1 MSAEMDSFLNGT
13 NGMYVS
19 ELYARYQDDP
29 RSIEVSWAEFF
40 ANLESDEANIL
51 HELKGASWSQEEQGI
66 IGKTAAK
73 DDIGFADGESEC
85 AWKDPQRLQQATL
98 DSIRALMLIRTYRV
112 RGHLNANFDPL
123 GIEGKGNHP
132 ELDPKAYGFTAADM
146 DRPIFIDY
154 VLGLEHAT
162 LNEIMKVLNA
172 TYCHNIGVEFMHI
185 QEPDQKSW
193 IQRRIE
199 GVTNETQFSARGK
212 EAILERLTQ
221 AEGFE
226 KFLQIKYTGAKRF
239 GLDGGESLIPA
250 LEQILK
256 RGGQLGVQECVL
268 GMAHRG
274 RLNVLANVMRKPFK
288 AIFSEFQGG
297 SSNPDD
303 VQGSGDVRYHLG
315 TSSDR
320 EFDGN
325 TIHLSLNPNPSH
337 LEIVNPVV
345 LGKVRARQ
353 ALMEDWDRRKVMG
366 ILLHG
371 DAAFPGQGIVPESL
385 ALSGLKG
392 YKTGGTIHIIVNNQ
406 IGFTTNPSSS
416 RSSPYPSDVAKVIQ
430 APIFHVN
437 GDDPEAVVH
446 VARIAMEFRQ
456 EFGQDVVIDMFC
468 YRRHGHNEG
477 DEPAFT
483 QPIMYRT
490 IANHPTTREIYAK
503 RLVDEGVIDANTPDK
518 MVKRFSKELEQA
530 FKEAPA
536 YKPDRADWLEG
547 KWEGLVQ
554 LSGEEES
561 TREFDTGAYKEDLL
575 EVGRALSTPPNRF
588 NLNRKIVRLL
598 KNKAKMFE
606 TGENIDWATGEA
618 LAFGTI
624 LQDGDS
630 VRLSGQDC
638 GRGTFSQR
646 HSVLVDQITE
656 AKYRPLNNIRPAQG
670 TYEVVDSPLAEASVM
685 GFEYGVASA
694 DPHCLTM
701 WEAQFGDFV
710 NGAQMI
716 IDQFLS
722 SGESKWL
729 RLNGLVLLLPHG
741 YEGQGPEHSSA
752 RPERFLQ
759 LCAEDNMQICNLTT
773 PANYFHA
780 LRRQL
785 SRNFRKPLV
794 IFTPKSLLRHKLCV
808 SKLDDFTED
817 TTLKRVIGEVDDL
830 VSDKKVKRVVL
841 CTGKV
846 YYDLLMARREQKID
860 HVALV
865 RIEQLYPWP
874 RNTVY
879 EIVRRYKNAELYWC
893 QEEPANMGAWSFI
906 YPRLEFILEDM
917 GNKKQLRP
925 HYAGRKASASPATGL
940 ASVHAAEQKQLVEQ
954 ALTGKSE
961 DLVRPFSRL
970 TPMAVLKK

>member
-1 MSAEMDSFLNGT
+1 MTDSFLNGT
-13 NGMYVS
+13 NAVYIS
-19 ELYARYQDDP
+19 ELFSRFQDDP
-29 RSIEVSWAEFF
+29 GSVDQQWADFF
-40 ANLESDEANIL
+40 TGLDADDADIL
-51 HELKGASWSQEEQGI
+51 NEIQGASWSRVETGV
-66 IGKTAAK
+66 IGKDLPL
-73 DDIGFADGESEC
+73 DDIGTESGEYEC
-85 AWKDPQRLQQATL
+85 AWKDPSRLQQATL
-98 DSIRALMLIRTYRV
+98 DSIRALMMIRAYRV

-123 GIEGKGNHP
+123 GLAGKGNHP
-132 ELDPKAYGFTAADM
+132 ELDPSSYGFTAADM
-146 DRPIFIDY
+146 ERPIFIDY
-154 VLGLEHAT
+154 VLGLERAT
-162 LNEIMKVLNA
+162 LTRIMEVLQA
-172 TYCHNIGVEFMHI
+172 TYCNNVGVEFMHI
-185 QEPDQKSW
+185 QEPVQKAW

-199 GVTNETQFSARGK
+199 GMSNQTQFTKRGK
-212 EAILERLTQ
+212 ETILARLTQ

-226 KFLQIKYTGAKRF
+226 KFLQLKYTGAKRF

-256 RGGQLGVQECVL
+256 YGGQLGVQECVL

-274 RLNVLANVMRKPFK
+274 RLNVLANVMHKPFQ

-297 SSNPDD
+297 SSNPDA

-315 TSSDR
+315 SSADR
-320 EFDGN
+320 IFDGN
-325 TIHLSLNPNPSH
+325 RIHLSLNPNPSH

-353 ALMEDWDRRKVMG
+353 ALLEDWDRNKVMA

-392 YKTGGTIHIIVNNQ
+392 YRTGGTIHIIINNQ

-416 RSSPYPSDVAKVIQ
+416 RSSPYPSDVAKMIQ

-446 VARIAMEFRQ
+446 VARIATEFRQ

-483 QPIMYRT
+483 QPRMYRA
-490 IANHPTTREIYAK
+490 IANHPTTRQIYAE
-503 RLVDEGVIDANTPDK
+503 RLINEGVCSKDDAQNLIK
-518 MVKRFSKELEQA
+518 AYAAELEEE
-530 FKEAPA
+530 FKAA
-536 YKPDRADWLEG
+536 TTYKPDRADWLEG

-554 LSGEEES
+554 STGEEEIK
-561 TREFDTGAYKEDLL
+561 EFKTGVSKDALL
-575 EVGRALSTPPNRF
+575 EVGRAISTPPKQF
-588 NLNRKIVRLL
+588 NVNRKIIRQL
-598 KNKAKMFE
+598 KNKANMFSS
-606 TGENIDWATGEA
+606 GENIDWSTGEA
-618 LAFGTI
+618 LAFGSL
-624 LQDGDS
+624 LQEGHP

-646 HSVLVDQITE
+646 HSVLVDQDTE
-656 AKYRPLNNIRPAQG
+656 AKYRPLNNIRPGQG

-694 DPHCLTM
+694 DPNCLTM

-741 YEGQGPEHSSA
+741 FEGQGPEHSSA

-759 LCAEDNMQICNLTT
+759 LCAEDNLQICNLTT

-785 SRNFRKPLV
+785 RRNFRKPLV

-808 SKLDDFTED
+808 SPLAAFEKGTE
-817 TTLKRVIGEVDDL
+817 LQRVIGEVDEL
-830 VSDKKVKRVVL
+830 TNDKKVRRVVL

-846 YYDLLMARREQKID
+846 YYDLLQTRRDANID
-860 HVALV
+860 DVAIV
-865 RIEQLYPWP
+865 RVEQLYPWP
-874 RNTVY
+874 RDT
-879 EIVRRYKNAELYWC
+879 IVKTIRRYKNAELYWC
-893 QEEPANMGAWSFI
+893 QEEPANMGAWMFV
-906 YPRLEFILEDM
+906 YPRLEYILEIL
-917 GNKKQLRP
+917 GKKQLRA

-940 ASVHAAEQKQLVEQ
+940 ARVHSEEQKKLVGQ
-954 ALTGKSE
+954 ALKGSSE
-961 DLVRPFSRL
+961 ELVRPFTRL
-970 TPMAVLKK
+970 TAMAENS